1 MAANTNTVTLSTNLN
16 VDPYYDDFDET
27 KNYHRVL
34 YRPGLA
40 VQGREL
46 TQTQSMLQNQIDRFA
61 ESVYREG
68 AIVKGGDYIIE
79 PVPFVKLRDRSANS
93 SLVVA
98 ANFRDLQIRGATSN
112 VLAVVLDSVDG
123 SEAATPDVKTL
134 FVKYIDT
141 GAANTSGNVVFS
153 SSEVINSTTG
163 GYSANVI
170 SSSSSTG
177 YGTRMTV
184 SEGIIF
190 AKDHFIQVPEQSIV
204 ISKYDKSADFFVGY
218 EVNESIVDYTAD
230 DTLLDPAN
238 GSYNYTAPGANRL
251 KITGTLAKY
260 AITANTG
267 SNFVKIVEIRRCSCK
282 ECSEA

>member
-153 SSEVINSTTG
+153 SSEVIN
-163 GYSANVI
+163 
-170 SSSSSTG
+170 
-177 YGTRMTV
+177 
-184 SEGIIF
+184 
-190 AKDHFIQVPEQSIV
+190 
-204 ISKYDKSADFFVGY
+204 
-218 EVNESIVDYTAD
+218 
-230 DTLLDPAN
+230 
-238 GSYNYTAPGANRL
+238 
-251 KITGTLAKY
+251 
-260 AITANTG
+260 
-267 SNFVKIVEIRRCSCK
+267 
-282 ECSEA
+282 